1 MLRVPNFNF
10 YSHRCRN
17 EYANTIL
24 PFLDPI
30 WTFLFLSRELSCKKF
45 IQRIPTLHISITK
58 EGEEDLLCILVIS
71 QALKIQARAEP
82 IL

>member
-1 MLRVPNFNF
+1 MLHVRKKMLRVPNFNF

-58 EGEEDLLCILVIS
+58 EGGGGLVVYS
-71 QALKIQARAEP
+71 D
-82 IL
+82 